1 MSIFLLPKARVG
13 RFARLYFERF
23 PHAISVDGARTIDV
37 RGRRTPV
44 LKHGAADLTLDHAIP
59 DKFFADTGCPSTVFV
74 RCGDDLVRA
83 STSIKI
89 QNGERAVGTPM
100 DRAHPSHPRLLAGE
114 SYVGLA
120 STFGQQLMAQYDPI
134 KDASGKVIGA
144 FCVAFPVSD
153 AKFNLSAKLSLAAL
167 LMAAVVFG
175 GYAWGSGKAIG
186 ALIEQQRVAGAAGIS
201 LDKLA
206 AEVDSVQTWYAAMAL
221 MALLLVSGVLYWL
234 MHRAVTVPL
243 LAAKT
248 ATEKLAAGDLT
259 AQLHVERSD
268 ELGQLMHAINGMSQ
282 GLARIVG
289 EVRQGSDQITL
300 ASREIAT
307 GNSDLSSR
315 TESQASALEET
326 ASSMEALTRI
336 VKQNADNALEV
347 NGHVSSAAA
356 VAEQGGNAVGRVVET
371 MESIKQSSLRIADI
385 LSVIDGIAFQTNI
398 LALNAAVEAARAGDH
413 GRGFAVVAAE
423 VRNLAQRSASAAK
436 EIKTLIDDSVGNV
449 EAGGKLVAE
458 AGHTMAEIITSVKR
472 VTTVVM
478 EITEA
483 SQEQSTGIAEVN
495 NAITHMDEMTQEN
508 AALVEEAAAAA
519 QSMYD
524 NAVKLSDAVGFF
536 KLAGSDAKAAPAPA
550 AGAKRSIQLVAS
562 SRPRAHLPNP
572 GRTRVSKQA

>member
-1 MSIFLLPKARVG
+1 MSNFLSSKARI
-13 RFARLYFERF
+13 ARYARQYRDQF
-23 PHAISVDGARTIDV
+23 PNTISLEVARTVDV

-44 LKHGAADLTLDHAIP
+44 LKHGAVDLTLDHSIP
-59 DKFFADTGCPSTVFV
+59 DKFFAETGCPNTVFV

-89 QNGERAVGTPM
+89 QNGERAVGTPL
-100 DRAHPSHPRLLAGE
+100 DRAHPAHARLIAGE

-120 STFGQQLMAQYDPI
+120 STFGQQLMAQFDPI
-134 KDASGKVIGA
+134 KDASGKVIGV
-144 FCVAFPVSD
+144 FCVAFSVSD
-153 AKFNLSAKLSLAAL
+153 AKFNLSAKLSLSAL
-167 LMAAVVFG
+167 LMVGVVFC
-175 GYAWGSGKAIG
+175 GYAWGSGNAISG
-186 ALIEQQRVAGAAGIS
+186 LIEQQRAAGAAGIS
-201 LDKLA
+201 LEKLA
-206 AEVDSVQTWYAAMAL
+206 AQVDTVHTWYTAIAL
-221 MALLLVSGVLYWL
+221 IALLLVGGVLYWL
-234 MHRAVTVPL
+234 MRSAVTLPL

-259 AQLHVERSD
+259 TQLHVERSD

-336 VKQNADNALEV
+336 VKQNADNAFEV

-398 LALNAAVEAARAGDH
+398 LALNAAVEAARAGEH

-423 VRNLAQRSASAAK
+423 VRNLAHRSAAAAK
-436 EIKTLIDDSVGNV
+436 EIKALIDDSVGNV
-449 EAGGKLVAE
+449 EAGGKLVEE
-458 AGHTMAEIITSVKR
+458 AGRTMTEIVTSVKR
-472 VTTVVM
+472 VTTVVL

-495 NAITHMDEMTQEN
+495 TAITHMDEMTQEN

-524 NAVKLSDAVGFF
+524 NAVKLSESVAFF
-536 KLAGSDAKAAPAPA
+536 KLAGGDARAATAPA
-550 AGAKRSIQLVAS
+550 AGAKHGNQVVAS
-562 SRPRAHLPNP
+562 PRPRLQSPS
-572 GRTRVSKQA
+572 RTRLSKPA